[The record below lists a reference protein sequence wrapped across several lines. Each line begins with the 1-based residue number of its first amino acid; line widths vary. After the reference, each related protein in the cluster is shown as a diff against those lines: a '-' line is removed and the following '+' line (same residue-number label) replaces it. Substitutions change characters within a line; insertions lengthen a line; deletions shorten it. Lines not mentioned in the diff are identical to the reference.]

1 MQVDLDW
8 PYAENAIPA
17 VAIYW
22 IPEENY
28 KAQNN
33 REVTKNLSPY
43 APAGVV
49 GMSDEV
55 SLNIE
60 CLLKHIFS
68 VTNDNKNCKSNG

>member
-1 MQVDLDW
+1 MLRMDTK
-8 PYAENAIPA
+8 AIPA

-43 APAGVV
+43 VPAGVV
-49 GMSDEV
+49 GMSDE
-55 SLNIE
+55 
-60 CLLKHIFS
+60 
-68 VTNDNKNCKSNG
+68 